1 MGAACPGVPGP
12 SGDKSE
18 IRCYPAASFFV
29 FFFFQS
35 RHSFI
40 EACWV
45 CLAVS
50 RPGRVGSISSIL
62 VSLTALVGSQAA
74 WGLSRLVQA
83 VGSVA
88 ISRLSDSP
96 RWVSGRVGSISSLV
110 QAIGS
115 VAIFHLSDSPRWV
128 SLSSLG
134 SLGLSSL
141 V

>member
-18 IRCYPAASFFV
+18 IRHYPAASFFV
-29 FFFFQS
+29 FFFS
-35 RHSFI
+35 VSSFFHRG
-40 EACWV
+40 
-45 CLAVS
+45 L
-50 RPGRVGSISSIL
+50 L
-62 VSLTALVGSQAA
+62 
-74 WGLSRLVQA
+74 GLSRRLSSRPCWVYLVN
-83 VGSVA
+83 
-88 ISRLSDSP
+88 SRLSDSP

-115 VAIFHLSDSPRWV
+115 VAIFRLSDSPRWV

-134 SLGLSSL
+134 LLGLSSL